1 MGNTALDGR
10 LLGAPDE
17 LSRRARLR
25 RALTRATRPPW
36 QAWRDARR
44 AFLHEWDA
52 SRSLAD
58 VPDSAAS
65 ALKRHAEALAP
76 TLLPIRVL
84 DSYVEPLIAA
94 SVVAGAAVGLLV
106 PRAWLDDPE
115 TGAGWVRVCAIA
127 LPLFLVAAGLTLA
140 QFTERL
146 KRLLSDGAHLAVVAF
161 FAAAWTAAVLVL
173 DRSRGLGGT
182 ATYALSAAALAAAT
196 LSAALLLLIGVYL
209 TLGYVLRRIAI
220 ARHAD
225 SFFVH
230 SLLEAL
236 TNLFFLD
243 GRVDGRLAF
252 DPRREAVR
260 SLEAAAVAGEH
271 YLPRFL
277 DPRDEATAAWL
288 RERAAQW
295 ASAIRAHKR
304 WILTERTPDERA
316 LDRLRETLCAAATGE
331 WSQLER
337 RPAFLASRG
346 SRLRVL
352 AATILR
358 GATPLAA
365 AVVVRAL
372 GVPGLD
378 GSIGDYVLIASGA
391 WLALSFLAQYDPLF
405 SAKIG
410 AAADISKTLRG

>member
-25 RALTRATRPPW
+25 RALARATRPPW
-36 QAWRDARR
+36 EVWRDARR
-44 AFLHEWDA
+44 ACVREWEA
-52 SRSLAD
+52 NRSLAD
-58 VPDSAAS
+58 VPDAVAP

-76 TLLPIRVL
+76 TRLPIRVL
-84 DSYVEPLIAA
+84 DEYVEALIVA
-94 SVVAGAAVGLLV
+94 SVLAGAAVGLLV
-106 PRAWLDDPE
+106 PRTWLDDP
-115 TGAGWVRVCAIA
+115 AGGEWVQVVAIW
-127 LPLFLVAAGLTLA
+127 LPLFLVAAALTLV

-146 KRLLSDGAHLAVVAF
+146 KRVLSDRAHLLLVAF

-173 DRSRGLGGT
+173 DDRRGLGAT
-182 ATYALSAAALAAAT
+182 TTYAVSAAALSAAT
-196 LSAALLLLIGVYL
+196 LSAALVLLIALYL
-209 TLGYVLRRIAI
+209 TLGYVLRRVAI

-225 SFFVH
+225 SVLAQ
-230 SLLEAL
+230 SLLDAL

-243 GRVDGRLAF
+243 GRVQERLAF
-252 DPRREAVR
+252 VPRREAVR
-260 SLEAAAVAGEH
+260 SLEAAAVAAEH

-277 DPRDEATAAWL
+277 DPHDEATATWL

-295 ASAIRAHKR
+295 ASALRAHKR
-304 WILTERTPDERA
+304 WILTERTRDERA
-316 LDRLRETLCAAATGE
+316 VERLRETLRAAATGE
-331 WSQLER
+331 WNELER
-337 RPAFLASRG
+337 QPAFQASRG
-346 SRLRVL
+346 SRLRLLVG
-352 AATILR
+352 TTLR

-365 AVVVRAL
+365 AVVLRAL

-378 GSIGDYVLIASGA
+378 GSIGEYVLIASGA